1 MCDSFKI
8 LKYKNI
14 TLNWNTKST
23 FVNLKTRKD
32 LLIALNCNREV
43 EMTEEAM
50 PSSLVSAF
58 IRTSTPFLKLTCKGT
73 IDNFDMI
80 FLGEGAE
87 SNFGSLSYN
96 YNR

>member
-1 MCDSFKI
+1 MKR
-8 LKYKNI
+8 KVH
-14 TLNWNTKST
+14 

-43 EMTEEAM
+43 KMTEEAM

-58 IRTSTPFLKLTCKGT
+58 IRTSTPFLKPTCKGT
-73 IDNFDMI
+73 IGNLDMT
-80 FLGEGAE
+80 FLDEGAK

-96 YNR
+96 HNR